1 MDYIESN
8 RSGQNRWERKRRGCL
23 YMKENNIRKP
33 LLTNKVDM
41 VIPPEE
47 DRTLTVG
54 LEAIIVT

>member
-1 MDYIESN
+1 
-8 RSGQNRWERKRRGCL
+8 
-23 YMKENNIRKP
+23 MKENNIRKP

-54 LEAIIVT
+54 REAIIVTCGLADLAQR